1 MNLSHNS
8 CQKSPDFPQN
18 TCKCLCERNILS
30 ATSVSM
36 MIVCWSSALAFNWT
50 FYILQLSMSEGIKN
64 SLARWRQEFAFVST
78 FFFSSFSTS
87 KGRNE
92 FGKNEASSLDGSLT
106 QYVPFD
112 VLVFFPF
119 RIRTFRVSR
128 LLNLFSSFEK
138 KPRRRSPIFS
148 LSRSVEARLPITD
161 QSKIAQL
168 TMLRNSGTPQR
179 WWELLIKQRDNCKLM
194 TKASDFEHLYW
205 PLQLPPTH
213 YRRRQPRHEA
223 QLFYFWQRDRVPLPS
238 RLILVHRM
246 KWQRHEN

>member
-1 MNLSHNS
+1 MPVRKKYFISHKRLHDDRVLIVGSRVQLNFLHITIEHVGGDKIFTR
-8 CQKSPDFPQN
+8 QV
-18 TCKCLCERNILS
+18 
-30 ATSVSM
+30 TSR
-36 MIVCWSSALAFNWT
+36 VCFR
-50 FYILQLSMSEGIKN
+50 EH
-64 SLARWRQEFAFVST
+64 
-78 FFFSSFSTS
+78 FFFSSCSTS

-138 KPRRRSPIFS
+138 KQRRRSPIFS

-161 QSKIAQL
+161 QSKVAQL